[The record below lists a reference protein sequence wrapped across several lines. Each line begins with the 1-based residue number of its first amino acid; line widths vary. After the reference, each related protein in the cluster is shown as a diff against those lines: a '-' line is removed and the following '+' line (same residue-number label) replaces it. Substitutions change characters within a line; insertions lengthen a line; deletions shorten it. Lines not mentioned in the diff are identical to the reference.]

1 MLKMRCG
8 DKQHE
13 SAERKQLRGRRER
26 TNGCFNREPRCE
38 EKFICGMTPS
48 RGPPQQQILRE
59 GRGGGGGSGDGGL
72 PWRGTVWVY
81 LFAARNEGEK
91 MQRCPCRVSVEINK
105 TTLDARRAYK
115 RAHAGSMKERAGM
128 HTEIL

>member
-1 MLKMRCG
+1 MLKMRCR

-48 RGPPQQQILRE
+48 RGSHGNKSCERDAVAAAAQE
-59 GRGGGGGSGDGGL
+59 TGAAAA
-72 PWRGTVWVY
+72 GTVWVH
-81 LFAARNEGEK
+81 LFAARNEGK
-91 MQRCPCRVSVEINK
+91 RCRGARVMSLWKSIKPRWMHGVHTSV
-105 TTLDARRAYK
+105 
-115 RAHAGSMKERAGM
+115 
-128 HTEIL
+128 HTREA